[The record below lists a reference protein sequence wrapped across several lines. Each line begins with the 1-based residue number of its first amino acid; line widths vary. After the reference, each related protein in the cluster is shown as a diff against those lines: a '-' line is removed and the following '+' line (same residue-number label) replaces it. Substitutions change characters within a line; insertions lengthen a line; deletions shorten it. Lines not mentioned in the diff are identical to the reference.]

1 MLILSFIIPVLLWL
15 MAIAVCGVFPF
26 GDGTLLI
33 SDMYVQYTWY
43 FEFLQNI
50 LKNGIDLFYSFAYG
64 LGSETISLIAYYLM
78 SPLNFIVYFFSKENI
93 TEAILLINLIKIGLC
108 GLSFGILLK
117 VKFNK
122 KSLVNIG
129 FSTCYSLMA
138 YNIVYQFNIM
148 WLDGVILLPII
159 VLGIDRLFEKDKPAL
174 FYLSLLGGII
184 TNWYI
189 GWMLCIFS
197 FIYVVYLVFPNLK
210 ENLKKFLKLIF
221 VGILCAGSAMI
232 VILPTIYS
240 QLQVVSRKEF
250 IIDALGNIN
259 FNVLD
264 ILSKFIVGSFHF
276 GQIMST
282 ESYSGFLNL
291 PNIYCGIFITFLVVL
306 YFINKK
312 INKEAKIKDGLLLA
326 IMFISVFV
334 NAINIVWHGFSIN
347 LWFPYRYS
355 FIISFIMIIIAYKSY
370 WKLGDIED
378 KSILKVFGLIAF
390 ICCIIQK
397 WEYEFL
403 VDGVILVTLLILAT
417 YVFIFIRSRQ
427 RSEIMM
433 LLNVIVCFELL
444 INSIIVF
451 SAMSYKDRA
460 EIYEM
465 EDSFNKAVENIA
477 LKDKDYFRVENDNKI
492 ASFQFGKNIMG
503 VSSSSSTYPQKGYKL
518 LNNLGITAEDIV
530 RLDYKF
536 STMFNDTILGIKYF
550 IGEGENSYYEE
561 YDKENNIWINN
572 DALSLGFMVNDNVCL
587 VEDLFGIAGSIPDPF
602 MNQNEIAKNLLK
614 KGKEIFQEIEIE
626 SIKKNNLIKEDEIYY
641 KESKFKTSSIEFE
654 LNIEEDKEVY
664 LDVAGEGYSGNRLK
678 LYVDNEDILGEGK
691 YLANFN
697 SINLGKFDVGK
708 KINVKIE
715 HLDSGEFPV
724 KAVFAYY
731 FDEEIY
737 KDLVSELKKNQLE
750 ILDMTNSRLS
760 GKVNVTEDKDTLL
773 ITFLYDKFIKVKVD
787 GEEVE
792 PFEVL
797 DTFIG
802 IKLTPGEHIVELWY
816 EPTLLKV
823 SGIISLSF
831 ILFSGIVIL
840 VWSKERKR
848 IK

>member
-1 MLILSFIIPVLLWL
+1 MLILSFIIPVLLW
-15 MAIAVCGVFPF
+15 MIAIAICGVFPF
-26 GDGTLLI
+26 GEGTLLT
-33 SDMYVQYTWY
+33 SDMYFQYTWY
-43 FEFLQNI
+43 FEFLQNC
-50 LKNGIDLFYSFAYG
+50 LQNGIDLFYSFAYG

-78 SPLNFIVYFFSKENI
+78 SPLNFIVYFFNKETI

-117 VKFNK
+117 IKFDR
-122 KSLVNIG
+122 SSWINIA
-129 FSTCYSLMA
+129 FSTCYALMA
-138 YNIVYQFNIM
+138 YNVVYQFNIM
-148 WLDGVILLPII
+148 WLDGVILLPVI

-197 FIYVVYLVFPNLK
+197 FIYAVYLGLPNIK
-210 ENLKKFLKLIF
+210 ENLKKIFKLIF

-240 QLQVVSRKEF
+240 QLQVESRKEL
-250 IIDALGNIN
+250 IVDALGNIN

-264 ILSKFIVGSFHF
+264 ILSKFIIGSFNF
-276 GQIMST
+276 GQIT
-282 ESYSGFLNL
+282 NTVYSKFLNL
-291 PNIYCGIFITFLVVL
+291 PNIYCGVFITFLIIL

-312 INKEAKIKDGLLLA
+312 VDKESKIKDGLILA
-326 IMFISVFV
+326 VMFISLFI
-334 NAINIVWHGFSIN
+334 NLLNIVWHGFSIN
-347 LWFPYRYS
+347 AWFPYRYS

-427 RSEIMM
+427 KSEIMM

-451 SAMSYKDRA
+451 STMLYKDRI

-465 EDSFNKAVENIA
+465 ENSFNKAVESIA
-477 LKDKDYFRVENDNKI
+477 LKDNDYFRVENDNGV
-492 ASFQFGKNIMG
+492 APFQFGKNIIGM
-503 VSSSSSTYPQKGYKL
+503 SSSSSTAPIKRYGL
-518 LNNLGITAEDIV
+518 LDNLGISKDSQVTFN
-530 RLDYKF
+530 YKF
-536 STMFNDTILGIKYF
+536 STKFNDTILGIKYF

-572 DALSLGFMVNDNVCL
+572 DALSLGFMVNNKLSLLDDSLKCTKNVT
-587 VEDLFGIAGSIPDPF
+587 DSF
-602 MNQNEIAKNLLK
+602 MNQNEIAKNLFE
-614 KGKEIFQEIEIE
+614 KGNEIFQKIETK
-626 SIKKNNLIKEDEIYY
+626 SIKKNNLIKKDEYYY
-641 KESKFKTSSIEFE
+641 KESKFKTSSIEFDI
-654 LNIEEDKEVY
+654 NIEEDKEIY
-664 LDVAGEGYSGNRLK
+664 LDVAGEGSSINRLK

-691 YLANFN
+691 YLSDFN
-697 SINLGKFDVGK
+697 SINLGKFDIGK
-708 KINVKIE
+708 KVNVKIE

-750 ILDMTNSRLS
+750 ISDMTNSRLI
-760 GKVNVTEDKDTLL
+760 GKVNATEDKDTLL
-773 ITFLYDKFIKVKVD
+773 ITFLYNEFIKVKVD

-802 IKLTPGEHIVELWY
+802 IKLAPGEHTVELWY

-823 SGIISLSF
+823 SGMISLVF
-831 ILFSGIVIL
+831 IACSGIIIF
-840 VWSKERKR
+840 VWNKKVKSY
-848 IK
+848 